1 MNELIGKFE
10 VSRGDTPWAPL
21 VVNHI
26 VGCFKELVLD
36 ENKVEVHIED
46 DKDVIVMVSI
56 IGGGSIM
63 FIVTDREDICGEL
76 CNYEDLTEP
85 ELEIVSKLRSGVQ
98 QSRIKEV
105 TLEGVDN
112 EYSAL
117 YKKAC
122 ARYKKAPSREKI
134 KAQLDNLY
142 SRKGELYHMI
152 DGFYEP

>member
-46 DKDVIVMVSI
+46 DKDVIVAVSI

-63 FIVTDREDICGEL
+63 FIVADREDLCGEL

-85 ELEIVSKLRSGVQ
+85 ELEIVSKLISGVQ

-105 TLEGVDN
+105 ILEGVDN

-117 YKKAC
+117 YEKAC